1 MITKMTKN
9 KTKIVQTYIVQGD
22 VSLRYWFCL
31 RLYEALKQADLD
43 QEEIQRLNL
52 IIKKL
57 EEDLENSS
65 KSVN

>member
-1 MITKMTKN
+1 MCGDRKKPKMLDRKMRGSHDLEVR
-9 KTKIVQTYIVQGD
+9 IYD
-22 VSLRYWFCL
+22 LM
-31 RLYEALKQADLD
+31 KQADFD

-57 EEDLENSS
+57 EEDLENEN

>member
-1 MITKMTKN
+1 MCGRKKPKMLDKKMRGSHDLEVRIYN
-9 KTKIVQTYIVQGD
+9 
-22 VSLRYWFCL
+22 LM
-31 RLYEALKQADLD
+31 KQADLD

-57 EEDLENSS
+57 EEDLENIH

>member
-1 MITKMTKN
+1 MCGDRKKPKILDRKMRGSHDLE
-9 KTKIVQTYIVQGD
+9 V
-22 VSLRYWFCL
+22 
-31 RLYEALKQADLD
+31 RLYEALKLADLN

-57 EEDLENSS
+57 EEDLENAH

>member
-1 MITKMTKN
+1 MCGRKKPKMLDK
-9 KTKIVQTYIVQGD
+9 KMRGSHDLEVRIYD
-22 VSLRYWFCL
+22 LM
-31 RLYEALKQADLD
+31 KQNDIN

>member
-1 MITKMTKN
+1 MCGRKKPKMLDKKMRGTN
-9 KTKIVQTYIVQGD
+9 DLEVIIYN
-22 VSLRYWFCL
+22 LR
-31 RLYEALKQADLD
+31 KQADLD

-57 EEDLENSS
+57 EEDLENSF

>member
-1 MITKMTKN
+1 MCERTKTKMLDK
-9 KTKIVQTYIVQGD
+9 KMRGSHDLEVRIYD
-22 VSLRYWFCL
+22 LM
-31 RLYEALKQADLD
+31 KQNDFN

-57 EEDLENSS
+57 EEDLENTS

>member
-1 MITKMTKN
+1 MNQMCGRKKPKLLDKKMRGSHDLEVRIYN
-9 KTKIVQTYIVQGD
+9 
-22 VSLRYWFCL
+22 LM
-31 RLYEALKQADLD
+31 KQADLD

-57 EEDLENSS
+57 EEDLENSF

>member
-1 MITKMTKN
+1 MCERTKPKMLDK
-9 KTKIVQTYIVQGD
+9 KMRGSHDLEIRIYD
-22 VSLRYWFCL
+22 LM
-31 RLYEALKQADLD
+31 KQNDFN

-57 EEDLENSS
+57 EKDLENTS

>member
-1 MITKMTKN
+1 MCGRKKPKMLDK
-9 KTKIVQTYIVQGD
+9 KMRGSHDLEV
-22 VSLRYWFCL
+22 
-31 RLYEALKQADLD
+31 RLYEALKKADLD

-57 EEDLENSS
+57 EEDLENEN

>member
-1 MITKMTKN
+1 MCERTKPKMLDK
-9 KTKIVQTYIVQGD
+9 KMQGSHD
-22 VSLRYWFCL
+22 LEVRIYNLM
-31 RLYEALKQADLD
+31 KQADLN

-57 EEDLENSS
+57 EEDLENSF